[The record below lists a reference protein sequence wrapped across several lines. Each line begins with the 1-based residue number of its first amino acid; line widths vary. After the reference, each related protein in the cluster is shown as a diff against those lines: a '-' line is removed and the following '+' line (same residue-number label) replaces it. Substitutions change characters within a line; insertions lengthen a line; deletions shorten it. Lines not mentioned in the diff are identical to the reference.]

1 VPQPMQPAFRR
12 SNRPKTAP
20 APSRIEPVVPGETP
34 GIFEGNSERPAPRPV
49 FFVEKR
55 V

>member
-1 VPQPMQPAFRR
+1 M
-12 SNRPKTAP
+12 
-20 APSRIEPVVPGETP
+20 PGETP
-34 GIFEGNSERPAPRPV
+34 GILKQNSERPALRPV